1 MLLYLHK
8 KKGPPVLREGIGAF
22 TDMIKNIVFDMGG
35 VLIDYNPEKNLAS
48 LEPDVREI
56 AIREIFRNNLWSE
69 KDRGTVSAE
78 EIWELKGGLIPE
90 ESRERV
96 KSMVMNL
103 YPYMPPFPDMPGLVA
118 RLRKKGYGIFLLSN
132 ASLDFYENKKN
143 IPALELFDGYI
154 VSADYQLI
162 KPEPGIYE
170 KLREKFGLNLGECVF
185 IDDVQENVQAAVAA
199 GMQALRFEGSI
210 EKLENQL
217 RELGVNI

>member
-48 LEPDVREI
+48 LEPDVRKI

-96 KSMVMNL
+96 KSMV
-103 YPYMPPFPDMPGLVA
+103 
-118 RLRKKGYGIFLLSN
+118 
-132 ASLDFYENKKN
+132 
-143 IPALELFDGYI
+143 ELFDGYI